1 MDTELENAR
10 EAITRLASYLE
21 GSSTVQEVALKLI
34 ADTDSPFYNLDLIA
48 HTTPMENAISGLL
61 ERIWGVFDD
70 REAGHD
76 A

>member
-10 EAITRLASYLE
+10 EAVARLASYLE

-34 ADTDSPFYNLDLIA
+34 ADTGSPFYSRDVIA

-70 REAGHD
+70 GEAGHD